1 MVLAVQKKLS
11 MVDHV
16 KGAGKAAVRHR
27 WGIDSSCVRKRKR
40 RRKTAASVEEV
51 GGEKSRRFC
60 EDKVL
65 LLHWMVLN
73 MHA

>member
-1 MVLAVQKKLS
+1 

-16 KGAGKAAVRHR
+16 KVEGKAAVKHR
-27 WGIDSSCVRKRKR
+27 WGVASSCVRKRKR
-40 RRKTAASVEEV
+40 RRKTAASVEDVE
-51 GGEKSRRFC
+51 GEKSGIFC

-65 LLHWMVLN
+65 LLGWVVLH